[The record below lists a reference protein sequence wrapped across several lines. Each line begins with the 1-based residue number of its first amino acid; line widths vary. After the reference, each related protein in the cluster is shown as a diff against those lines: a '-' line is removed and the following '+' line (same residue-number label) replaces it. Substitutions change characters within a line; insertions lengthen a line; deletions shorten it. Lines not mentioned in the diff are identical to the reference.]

1 MKPSSL
7 AYTVWSVATML
18 WLAVQIAHVAGI
30 RINHTPSLAVGLW
43 RITPLNGPP
52 RRGQIVS
59 FCPPE
64 GTALREAW
72 RRGSIGSGPC
82 PGGYEPMLKEVI
94 AITGDVVR
102 LDAAGVAVNGRLLP
116 RSRRLDTDAAGQPVP
131 GIAHGTMTLASDSFW
146 AGAFAHPR
154 SFDSRYFGPVSSGS
168 IIGAAAPLLCWCRSG
183 ALSPTMVP
191 RF

>member
-1 MKPSSL
+1 L
-7 AYTVWSVATML
+7 AYTVWGIAAML

-43 RITPLNGPP
+43 RITLLNGPL

-59 FCPPE
+59 FCPPD
-64 GTALREAW
+64 GAALREA
-72 RRGSIGSGPC
+72 RRRFYIGSGTC

-94 AITGDVVR
+94 AVAGDVVQ
-102 LDAAGVAVNGRLLP
+102 LDAAGVVVNGRLLS

-131 GIAHGTMTLASDSFW
+131 GIPHGTMMLAPGSFW

-154 SFDSRYFGPVSSGS
+154 SFDSRYFGPVSSDS
-168 IIGAAAPLLCWCRSG
+168 IIGAAAPLLCWGCFG
-183 ALSPTMVP
+183 ATSPTMVP